1 MSLSICL
8 FKFVSAKNLYIY
20 IYIYI
25 PVDWALGQGTAG
37 CHIRVNS
44 KCFSRIECSYS
55 RLPTYEYI
63 SKKSLRLRWNRW
75 YSWYLTFE
83 ISGWLYVSLV
93 SIPSRLSSYT
103 EELWYDKTDMSLSIC
118 LFKFVSAKNLYIYI
132 YIYQWI
138 EHSGKGLPA
147 ATYA

>member
-1 MSLSICL
+1 M
-8 FKFVSAKNLYIY
+8 
-20 IYIYI
+20 
-25 PVDWALGQGTAG
+25 DWALGQGTAG

-83 ISGWLYVSLV
+83 ISGWFYVSLV

-103 EELWYDKTDMSLSIC
+103 EELWYDKTVCS
-118 LFKFVSAKNLYIYI
+118 YIYI
-132 YIYQWI
+132 YIYIYNLACLAALKSSDRTKQVCLWMTI
-138 EHSGKGLPA
+138 YMFPYPCRVELSSEGSKWLPLA
-147 ATYA
+147 